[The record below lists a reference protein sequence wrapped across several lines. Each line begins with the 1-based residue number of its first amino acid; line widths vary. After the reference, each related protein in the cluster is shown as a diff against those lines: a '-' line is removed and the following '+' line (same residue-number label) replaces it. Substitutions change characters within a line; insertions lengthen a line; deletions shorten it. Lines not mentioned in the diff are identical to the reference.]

1 MWSSTAVEHLTLTLG
16 VLDWSEGLLLAGLN
30 CPASVCKAVG
40 LNNRTCA
47 CVLFVTSEAAAICCC
62 SAYVSTVLL
71 FLALGRQL
79 LTLTG
84 FALFCHMTCM
94 YSVHLQ
100 LGSSTRCACVFVFI
114 RHSCACCCWPDIQ
127 LVIWLASWLAG
138 WLADMRHVTCDK

>member
-1 MWSSTAVEHLTLTLG
+1 MSCCTDSVWSSTAVEHLTLTLG

-47 CVLFVTSEAAAICCC
+47 CVLFVTSEAAAVCCC
-62 SAYVSTVLL
+62 SAYVSTVVL

-84 FALFCHMTCM
+84 FALFLSHDVYVFCASAAWQQHALCM
-94 YSVHLQ
+94 CLCVYSTQ
-100 LGSSTRCACVFVFI
+100 LCLLLLA
-114 RHSCACCCWPDIQ
+114 RHT
-127 LVIWLASWLAG
+127 
-138 WLADMRHVTCDK
+138 TCDLPR